1 MSSATSIEKVRLKPD
16 VAQPDRDADPGFRPW
31 HFFVLA
37 SLAAATAAVVMS
49 RRSAPE
55 HLILVS
61 LTIGAA
67 GAAAAGLY
75 RMLAPLA
82 IRDVSRLRDRPSE
95 RMRAALER
103 EKTLVL
109 RSIKELEFD
118 NAMGKLSPKDFEEMG
133 SRLRARAMMLMK
145 QLDEG
150 SSGYRPL
157 IERELAARLATRS
170 VVRLKPD
177 ATDTVRLKP
186 PFDKAQGGPE
196 LVAGPDTTETATET
210 AETVRLKPDTT
221 EATESTETRTANTC
235 AACGTAN
242 DTDAAFCKRCGT
254 RLGA

>member
-1 MSSATSIEKVRLKPD
+1 

-157 IERELAARLATRS
+157 IERELSARLATRS

-177 ATDTVRLKP
+177 TS
-186 PFDKAQGGPE
+186 
-196 LVAGPDTTETATET
+196 
-210 AETVRLKPDTT
+210 ETVRLKPDATGIADAA
-221 EATESTETRTANTC
+221 EHTESAETRTANTC

>member
-177 ATDTVRLKP
+177 
-186 PFDKAQGGPE
+186 G
-196 LVAGPDTTETATET
+196 TETATET
-210 AETVRLKPDTT
+210 AETVRQKPDTT

>member
-16 VAQPDRDADPGFRPW
+16 AAEGQRDADRGFHPW

-49 RRSAPE
+49 RRSTPE
-55 HLILVS
+55 HLILIS

-82 IRDVSRLRDRPSE
+82 IRDVSRLRERPSE

-103 EKTLVL
+103 EKNLVL

-118 NAMGKLSPKDFEEMG
+118 RAMGKLSPKDFEEMG
-133 SRLRARAMMLMK
+133 GRLRARAMMLMK

-150 SSGYRPL
+150 ASGYRPL
-157 IERELAARLATRS
+157 IERELSARMATKG
-170 VVRLKPD
+170 VVRRKPD
-177 ATDTVRLKP
+177 ATGTDPVRLR
-186 PFDKAQGGPE
+186 
-196 LVAGPDTTETATET
+196 PDTTGTDAVRPMPNPTAA
-210 AETVRLKPDTT
+210 AESGPPRA
-221 EATESTETRTANTC
+221 ENRC
-235 AACGTAN
+235 AACRTSN
-242 DTDAAFCKRCGT
+242 DPDAAFCKRCGT
-254 RLGA
+254 KLES

>member
-177 ATDTVRLKP
+177 AT
-186 PFDKAQGGPE
+186 
-196 LVAGPDTTETATET
+196 ETATET
-210 AETVRLKPDTT
+210 AETARQKPDTA